1 MNFQFETARTKEKDL
16 QTYKEAFDYY
26 DWNKSGSISVKV
38 RVAHIHSQM
47 LLLIEFSEL
56 NAIHY
61 LTVCMTVFKQQGIQ
75 Y

>member
-38 RVAHIHSQM
+38 
-47 LLLIEFSEL
+47 
-56 NAIHY
+56 
-61 LTVCMTVFKQQGIQ
+61 
-75 Y
+75 